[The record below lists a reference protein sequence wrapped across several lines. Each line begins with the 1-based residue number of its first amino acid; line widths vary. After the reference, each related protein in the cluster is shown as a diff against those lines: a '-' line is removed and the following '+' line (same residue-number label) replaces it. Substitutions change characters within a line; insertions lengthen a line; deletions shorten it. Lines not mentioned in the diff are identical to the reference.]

1 MIALAALLTGTKF
14 SRNGNLQTEVEINIQ
29 PQIRFYFRKHI
40 LRSFTLTSYF
50 LKRTQNNKVWNIQ
63 ILYTPILSVSSVVRS
78 SLFCDL
84 ARRRLVTDVSGQPI
98 GPIVNGQAMHSFFL
112 D

>member
-14 SRNGNLQTEVEINIQ
+14 SRNGNLQTDVEINIQ
-29 PQIRFYFRKHI
+29 PQIHFYIRKYT
-40 LRSFTLTSYF
+40 LRSFTFTSYF
-50 LKRTQNNKVWNIQ
+50 LKRTQNKAWNIQ
-63 ILYTPILSVSSVVRS
+63 ILYTPILSVPSVVRS

-84 ARRRLVTDVSGQPI
+84 ARRRLTDVSGQSI